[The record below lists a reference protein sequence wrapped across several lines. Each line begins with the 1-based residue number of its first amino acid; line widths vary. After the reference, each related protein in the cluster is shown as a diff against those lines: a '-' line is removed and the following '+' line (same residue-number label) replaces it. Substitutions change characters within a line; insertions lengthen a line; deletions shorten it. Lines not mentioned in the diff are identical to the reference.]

1 MAKIYNPSTGS
12 MTVLYNGESFSV
24 DKDHPNYKELLYS
37 FQENDF
43 STFVDLTKVANGVKV
58 YIQKDSSGNKTGL
71 ELVDDKIY
79 YNGKELHST
88 LVSRITGMK
97 QEGHQIE
104 YMMVFL
110 ENLLKNPSN
119 RAVEELYDFLMN
131 KNLPITED
139 GCFLAY
145 KSVNRDFLAKH
156 PGCNLTLVQGEVIQN
171 RINNAVGQVIEC
183 VRNEVDDERGH
194 ECSKGLH
201 VGGLQ
206 YSGPNGWYHSYGDKV
221 VIVKVNPADVV
232 SVPKDHNAQKV
243 RVCRYEVV
251 EEYKSDLPD
260 YSTCPNSGCN
270 CDDDYEDDDW
280 DEEDEV
286 EFICPEDVEPG
297 DIITFVYK
305 GERRVCVV
313 ESLGFTTITCYLAKG
328 DTSYNGERAYRTFS
342 IDEMEEVLYY

>member
-24 DKDHPNYKELLYS
+24 DKDHPNYKELLSS

-43 STFVDLTKVANGVKV
+43 ETFADLTKVANGVKV
-58 YIQKDSSGNKTGL
+58 YIQKDSLGNKTGL
-71 ELVDDKIY
+71 ELVDDKVY
-79 YNGKELHST
+79 YNGRELHSS

-104 YMMVFL
+104 YMMAFL

-131 KNLPITED
+131 KSLPITED

-145 KSVNRDFLAKH
+145 KSVTSDYLAKYT
-156 PGCNLTLVQGEVIQN
+156 GCNLTLTQGGVVNN

-183 VRNEVDDERGH
+183 VRNEVDDERGN

-243 RVCRYEVV
+243 RVCKYEVV
-251 EEYKSDLPD
+251 EEYKFDLPD
-260 YSTCPNSGCN
+260 YSTCCGSGCD
-270 CDDDYEDDDW
+270 CDEYEEEDWEDDDEL
-280 DEEDEV
+280 DYV
-286 EFICPEDVEPG
+286 CPEDLEPG
-297 DIITFVYK
+297 DIIGFVYK
-305 GERRVCVV
+305 NEPRVCVV
-313 ESLGFTTITCYLAKG
+313 ESVGVSTVTCYLAKG
-328 DTSYNGERAYRTFS
+328 DTSYDGERAYRTFS
-342 IDEMEEVLYY
+342 MDEMELVLYY